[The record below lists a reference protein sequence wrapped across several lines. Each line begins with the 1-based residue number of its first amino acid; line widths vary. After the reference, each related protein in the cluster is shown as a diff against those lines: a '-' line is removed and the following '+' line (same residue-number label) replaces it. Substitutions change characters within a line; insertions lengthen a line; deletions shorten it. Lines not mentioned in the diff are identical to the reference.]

1 MPSQA
6 LCSECED
13 LKREIQSLKM
23 IISNRERA
31 FKEESIKTA
40 LINNQKLMFFRLTA
54 TTRPRLVTSPS
65 RGCPPSPL
73 PWVWS

>member
-1 MPSQA
+1 MPSSA
-6 LCSECED
+6 ICSECED

-40 LINNQKLMFFRLTA
+40 L
-54 TTRPRLVTSPS
+54 
-65 RGCPPSPL
+65 
-73 PWVWS
+73 